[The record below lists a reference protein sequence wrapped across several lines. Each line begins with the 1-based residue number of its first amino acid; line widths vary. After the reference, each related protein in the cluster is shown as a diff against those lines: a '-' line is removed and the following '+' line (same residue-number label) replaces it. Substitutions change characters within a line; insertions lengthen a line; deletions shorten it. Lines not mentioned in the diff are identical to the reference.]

1 MGRPIDDVA
10 QRVDT
15 ELLAFIA
22 TERKALEPEAV
33 PLLDELESLIGSGG
47 KRLRPRFAYWG
58 YRTAGG
64 GADRP
69 EIMQIGA
76 ALELLHTMA
85 MIQDDV
91 MDRSAT
97 RRNRPSV
104 HERIGASG
112 AILAGMLGFVLAD
125 RLFGTHS
132 AAVNERYHQLR
143 THAIAG
149 QYLDVESARHG
160 GADEATALRIAEL
173 KSGAYTVADPLAIG
187 ALLAGAGKKLVASLE
202 AFGRP
207 IGIAF
212 QVRDDVLGTFG
223 DPASTGKDA
232 DGDIRE
238 GKQTVLLAKAYAKAT
253 DTQRAMLDTKEP
265 DAVREVMVAAG
276 ALEEAN
282 TLIAKLTEQAHE
294 ALLAARIDDDARAAL
309 IALADE
315 ATDRHA

>member
-160 GADEATALRIAEL
+160 GA
-173 KSGAYTVADPLAIG
+173 GAYTVADPLAIG